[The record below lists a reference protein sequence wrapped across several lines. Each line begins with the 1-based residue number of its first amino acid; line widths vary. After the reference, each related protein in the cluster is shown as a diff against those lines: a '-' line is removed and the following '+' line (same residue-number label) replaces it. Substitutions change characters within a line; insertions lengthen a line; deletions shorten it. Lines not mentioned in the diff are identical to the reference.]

1 MYIYTPMYYL
11 YILQSTKD
19 PNWFYKGSTN
29 DIHRRLCQHNAG
41 LVQSTAPYK
50 PLNLIYT
57 EGYLHEFAARQRESS
72 IKKSGAVWGALMGR
86 VKESLNVNV

>member
-1 MYIYTPMYYL
+1 MYYL

-41 LVQSTAPYK
+41 LVRSTAPYK
-50 PLNLIYT
+50 PLNLVYT
-57 EGYLHEFAARQRESS
+57 EGYIHEFAARMREAS
-72 IKKSGAVWGALMGR
+72 IKKSFFIIP
-86 VKESLNVNV
+86 SLKINCMLSLYRP